1 MNDSLP
7 LVDCSCKILTSGVK
21 PRRAPLQSPPTLSM
35 DSKGTPCL
43 RWQLEH
49 TDTFGGEAN
58 YSWVNRE
65 DVMIPSKYSGPWI
78 VRKAKE
84 AMGLTQL
91 DHVTS
96 DLGDTIRVDFRQD
109 NQVLFIT
116 LLS

>member
-1 MNDSLP
+1 MF
-7 LVDCSCKILTSGVK
+7 K
-21 PRRAPLQSPPTLSM
+21 PSEMKTT
-35 DSKGTPCL
+35 GTPCL

-49 TDTFGGEAN
+49 TDTFGDEAN

-65 DVMIPSKYSGPWI
+65 DVMIPSKYSRPWI

-91 DHVTS
+91 DHVTF
-96 DLGDTIRVDFRQD
+96 DFGDIIRVDFRQD

>member
-1 MNDSLP
+1 
-7 LVDCSCKILTSGVK
+7 
-21 PRRAPLQSPPTLSM
+21 M
-35 DSKGTPCL
+35 DSKGTACL

-65 DVMIPSKYSGPWI
+65 NVMIPAQYCGAWVI
-78 VRKAKE
+78 RKAKE
-84 AMGLTQL
+84 AMGLTHL
-91 DHVTS
+91 KHFATDF
-96 DLGDTIRVDFRQD
+96 GDTIRVDFRQD

>member
-1 MNDSLP
+1 
-7 LVDCSCKILTSGVK
+7 
-21 PRRAPLQSPPTLSM
+21 M
-35 DSKGTPCL
+35 DSKDIACF

-49 TDTFGGEAN
+49 TDTFGDEAN

-65 DVMIPSKYSGPWI
+65 DVMIPSKYSRPWI

-84 AMGLTQL
+84 AMELTQL
-91 DHVTS
+91 NHVTS
-96 DLGDTIRVDFRQD
+96 DFGDTIRVDFRQD

>member
-1 MNDSLP
+1 M
-7 LVDCSCKILTSGVK
+7 
-21 PRRAPLQSPPTLSM
+21 
-35 DSKGTPCL
+35 GTPIL
-43 RWQLEH
+43 RYQLEL

-65 DVMIPSKYSGPWI
+65 EVSINANYSGPWI

-84 AMGLTQL
+84 AMGLTGMNG
-91 DHVTS
+91 VTV
-96 DLGDTIRVDFRQD
+96 DYGDTIRVDFPRY

>member
-1 MNDSLP
+1 M
-7 LVDCSCKILTSGVK
+7 K
-21 PRRAPLQSPPTLSM
+21 Q
-35 DSKGTPCL
+35 GTPCL

-65 DVMIPSKYSGPWI
+65 DVMIPSQYSGSWV

-84 AMGLTQL
+84 AMGLTHLQHTTA
-91 DHVTS
+91 DF
-96 DLGDTIRVDFRQD
+96 GECIRVDFKQH

-116 LLS
+116 LIS

>member
-1 MNDSLP
+1 MN
-7 LVDCSCKILTSGVK
+7 K
-21 PRRAPLQSPPTLSM
+21 PGIA
-35 DSKGTPCL
+35 CL

-49 TDTFGGEAN
+49 TDTFGSEAN

-65 DVMIPSKYSGPWI
+65 NVMIPSQYSGPWI

-84 AMGLTQL
+84 AMGLTSL
-91 DHVTS
+91 KHVTS
-96 DLGDTIRVDFRQD
+96 DHGDCLRVDFPED